1 MSSAAPSPSMG
12 LVWVRVDPH
21 SHRGEPAALRVART
35 TGCDGVG
42 SIGDHRYREMCA
54 PPQHCRHGER
64 MGANGGVPPLPPQH
78 RTTPGRAAH
87 TTRRLRSNIKVQ
99 LHFFTVGTM
108 ATFPTWF
115 NYGRLLPWR
124 GGHSQSHAAGQG
136 LQECSQGLIH
146 PCRRAAKLPMAEHGM
161 TSPCMG
167 MSSTPTQHQL
177 SVSMGNGHF
186 PPPFG
191 TAPRLGAPNSPWSRS
206 PVHHHSSNTASSTQ
220 RRTRITGQCS
230 LDAAGASHP
239 NGTVFG
245 TPARHRAT
253 KGGLKRSS
261 ADVCSPVGCCEGSG
275 GATRGSSL
283 PITTNYP
290 PLC

>member
-64 MGANGGVPPLPPQH
+64 MGANGGVPPPLPPEH
-78 RTTPGRAAH
+78 RTTPGRVAR

-146 PCRRAAKLPMAEHGM
+146 PCRRAAKLPMAEQPMHGDVIHPNTTPAERFHGEWALPSSLWHSPHAGCTQQPLVPLTC
-161 TSPCMG
+161 TSPLLKH
-167 MSSTPTQHQL
+167 SILHPKEDQN
-177 SVSMGNGHF
+177 NG
-186 PPPFG
+186 
-191 TAPRLGAPNSPWSRS
+191 
-206 PVHHHSSNTASSTQ
+206 
-220 RRTRITGQCS
+220 
-230 LDAAGASHP
+230 
-239 NGTVFG
+239 
-245 TPARHRAT
+245 PA
-253 KGGLKRSS
+253 L
-261 ADVCSPVGCCEGSG
+261 PGCCWG
-275 GATRGSSL
+275 L
-283 PITTNYP
+283 PPQWDGVWDSCTAQSNQRWAQKEQCGCLQP
-290 PLC
+290 CGML